1 MPYTYKKVG
10 DKYAVYKKD
19 SGKLVGKTKGTKEAL
34 KKYLAALH
42 IHSNEGIDP
51 TIKFESMIKLASLV
65 KLKEG
70 KDSLEGMSTEQK
82 KAFLEAVYR
91 FAEGANEIYRQHS
104 LRETSKYLG
113 ELIEAAHQ
121 LTLSETEDW
130 FDNVTV
136 GRHMKH
142 LGEAHKIFEKTA
154 SEIETLQQRL
164 EAAYEDIGSTLN
176 KYYDIGGMMNEA
188 SAVAGAGS
196 DYQKFFTKA
205 MKKFKIQ
212 EPGDLESD
220 KQKKKFFNY
229 IDKNYNSS
237 TEAGKDGDVKKKTSK
252 EEPKEEE

>member
-10 DKYAVYKKD
+10 NEYAVYKKD
-19 SGKLVGKTKGTKEAL
+19 TGKLIGKTKGTKESL
-34 KKYLAALH
+34 RRYLAALH
-42 IHSNEGIDP
+42 MHTNESVKTKSN
-51 TIKFESMIKLASLV
+51 SMIKLSSLV
-65 KLKEG
+65 NLKESR
-70 KDSLEGMSTEQK
+70 DVNGMSTEEK

-91 FAEGANEIYRQHS
+91 FAEGANEIYRKHS
-104 LRETSKYLG
+104 LKDTSKYLG

-136 GRHMKH
+136 SRHMKH

-154 SEIETLQQRL
+154 TEIETLQQRL

-176 KYYDIGGMMNEA
+176 KYYDIGGIMNEA
-188 SAVAGAGS
+188 SAVAGAGN

-212 EPGDLESD
+212 EPSDLETD
-220 KQKKKFFNY
+220 KQKKKFFTY
-229 IDKNYNSS
+229 VDKNYNAS
-237 TEAGKDGDVKKKTSK
+237 TEAGPDGIVKKKEHSK
-252 EEPKEEE
+252 KESDKED

>member
-1 MPYTYKKVG
+1 MPYKYKKVG
-10 DKYAVYKKD
+10 EQYAVYKKD
-19 SGKLVGKTKGTKEAL
+19 TGKLVGKTKGTKEAL
-34 KKYLAALH
+34 RKYLAALH
-42 IHSNEGIDP
+42 IHSNEGVKP
-51 TIKFESMIKLASLV
+51 KVKNESMIKLSSLV
-65 KLKEG
+65 KLKES
-70 KDSLEGMSTEQK
+70 KDSLEGMSMEQK

-91 FAEGANEIYRQHS
+91 FAEGANEIYRKHS
-104 LRETSKYLG
+104 LRDTSKYLG

-154 SEIETLQQRL
+154 TEIETLQQRL

-176 KYYDIGGMMNEA
+176 KYYDIGGMVNEA
-188 SAVAGAGS
+188 SAIAGSGS
-196 DYQKFFTKA
+196 DYQKFFSKA

-212 EPGDLESD
+212 EPSDLESD

-229 IDKNYNSS
+229 IDKNYNASS
-237 TEAGKDGDVKKKTSK
+237 ETGKDGVVKKKSDSK
-252 EEPKEEE
+252 EEE

>member
-19 SGKLVGKTKGTKEAL
+19 TGKLVGKTAANKEAL
-34 KKYLAALH
+34 RKYLAALH
-42 IHSNEGIDP
+42 IHSEAVTP
-51 TIKFESMIKLASLV
+51 STIKLASLV

-70 KDSLEGMSTEQK
+70 VDLEGMSTEQK
-82 KAFLEAVYR
+82 KSFLEAVYR
-91 FAEGANEIYRQHS
+91 FAEGANEIYRNHS

-113 ELIEAAHQ
+113 ELIEAASH

-130 FDNVTV
+130 FDKATV
-136 GRHMKH
+136 SRHMKH

-154 SEIETLQQRL
+154 NEIETLQQRL

-176 KYYDIGGMMNEA
+176 KYYDVGGMMNEA
-188 SAVAGAGS
+188 SSAIAGSGS

-212 EPGDLESD
+212 EPSDLESD

-229 IDKNYNSS
+229 VDKNYNSS
-237 TEAGKDGDVKKKTSK
+237 TETGKDGEVAKKKEKEDSK
-252 EEPKEEE
+252 ETKEKE

>member
-19 SGKLVGKTKGTKEAL
+19 GGKLVGKTKGTKEAL

-42 IHSNEGIDP
+42 MHEMKLKENMKSNR
-51 TIKFESMIKLASLV
+51 TIKLASLV
-65 KLKEG
+65 NLKEG
-70 KDSLEGMSTEQK
+70 KDALEGMSTEQK

-104 LRETSKYLG
+104 LKETSKYLG

-164 EAAYEDIGSTLN
+164 ESAYEDIGGTLN
-176 KYYDIGGMMNEA
+176 KYYDIGNMMNEA
-188 SAVAGAGS
+188 SDVAGSGQ

-212 EPGDLESD
+212 EPADLESD
-220 KQKKKFFNY
+220 KQKKKFFNW
-229 IDKNYNSS
+229 IDKSYNST
-237 TEAGKDGDVKKKTSK
+237 TEPGKDGVKKKASK
-252 EEPKEEE
+252 EEE